1 MSNIEA
7 IVHDHCRDLL
17 GGTLLAAESFDMR
30 KRLVEEYGFSSL
42 QLVTLLTSV
51 CEQSGLP
58 LTALTERDIEKIK
71 TAEDIVS
78 VIGRAFANG
87 GAA

>member
-7 IVHDHCRDLL
+7 IVQDHCRELL
-17 GGTLLAAESFDMR
+17 GGTLPAAESFDMR
-30 KRLVEEYGFSSL
+30 RRLVEEYGFSSL

-51 CEQSGLP
+51 CEQSGVP
-58 LTALTERDIEKIK
+58 LTALTERDIETIK

-78 VIGRAFANG
+78 VVGRAFVTG